1 MGKLTKNQLTQLGDS
16 YLRYAQAIGNYRIN
30 NYGRMSTLM
39 RTRSREYYNSL
50 NDYSNSFY
58 LAGTNY
64 IIDEAEASIVQMKD
78 VAQGLDKAIA
88 KVEKVHTAVKTIG
101 AAVQLGAAIIS
112 KQPIA
117 TIAASLKQFVKSYKK
132 VKDAT

>member
-16 YLRYAQAIGNYRIN
+16 YLRYAQAIGNYRIQ
-30 NYGRMSTLM
+30 NYGRMSKLM
-39 RTRSREYYNSL
+39 RRRSREYYNSL

-58 LAGTNY
+58 VAGTNY
-64 IIDEAEASIVQMKD
+64 IIDEAEASIEHMKE

-88 KVEKVHTAVKTIG
+88 KVEKVHTIVKTIG
-101 AAVQLGAAIIS
+101 AAVQLGADIIS

-117 TIAASLKQFVKSYKK
+117 IAASLQHFVKAYKK
-132 VKDAT
+132 VKDA

>member
-1 MGKLTKNQLTQLGDS
+1 MGKLTKNQMTQLGDN

-30 NYGRMSTLM
+30 NYARMTKLM

-58 LAGTNY
+58 LAGTNL
-64 IIDEAEASIVQMKD
+64 IINEAEASINQMKE
-78 VAQGLDKAIA
+78 VAQDLDKAITN
-88 KVEKVHTAVKTIG
+88 VEKVHTVVKTIG

-112 KQPIA
+112 KQPIV
-117 TIAASLKQFVKSYKK
+117 IADSLKQFVKAYKK
-132 VKDAT
+132 VKDTE

>member
-1 MGKLTKNQLTQLGDS
+1 MGKLTKNQMTQLGGS

-30 NYGRMSTLM
+30 NYARMTKLM
-39 RTRSREYYNSL
+39 RIRSREYYNSL

-58 LAGTNY
+58 LAGTNL
-64 IIDEAEASIVQMKD
+64 IIDEAEASINQMKE
-78 VAQGLDKAIA
+78 VAQDLDKAITN
-88 KVEKVHTAVKTIG
+88 VEKVHTVVKTIG

-117 TIAASLKQFVKSYKK
+117 IADSLKQFVKAYKK
-132 VKDAT
+132 VKDTE

>member
-1 MGKLTKNQLTQLGDS
+1 
-16 YLRYAQAIGNYRIN
+16 
-30 NYGRMSTLM
+30 MSKLM

-64 IIDEAEASIVQMKD
+64 IINEAETSIEQMKE
-78 VAQGLDKAIA
+78 VAQGLDEAIA
-88 KVEKVHTAVKTIG
+88 KIEKVHTVVKTIG
-101 AAVQLGAAIIS
+101 AAVELGAAIIS

-117 TIAASLKQFVKSYKK
+117 IVASLEHFVEAYKK
-132 VKDAT
+132 LKDAE

>member
-30 NYGRMSTLM
+30 NYERMSKIM
-39 RTRSREYYNSL
+39 RTRSREYYNNL

-58 LAGTNY
+58 VASTNY
-64 IIDEAEASIVQMKD
+64 IIDEAETSLENMKEI
-78 VAQGLDKAIA
+78 AQGLDKAIA
-88 KVEKVHTAVKTIG
+88 KVEKVHTVVKTIG

-112 KQPIA
+112 KQP
-117 TIAASLKQFVKSYKK
+117 TVIAASLKHFVKAYNK
-132 VKDAT
+132 VKDAE

>member
-16 YLRYAQAIGNYRIN
+16 YLRYAQAIGNYRLQ
-30 NYGRMSTLM
+30 NYDRMSKLM

-64 IIDEAEASIVQMKD
+64 VIDEAETSVEQMKD

-88 KVEKVHTAVKTIG
+88 NVEKVHTVVKTIG
-101 AAVQLGAAIIS
+101 AAVQLGADIIS

-117 TIAASLKQFVKSYKK
+117 IVASLEDFVKAYKK
-132 VKDAT
+132 VKDA